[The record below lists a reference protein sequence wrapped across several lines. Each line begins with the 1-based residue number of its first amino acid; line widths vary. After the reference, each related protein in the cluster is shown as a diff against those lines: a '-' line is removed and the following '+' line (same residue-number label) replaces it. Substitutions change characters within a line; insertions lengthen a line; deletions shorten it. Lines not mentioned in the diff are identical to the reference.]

1 MLVVPWLVLS
11 KTAFTGRGLPMEK
24 NQTQES
30 RKLGILRLKQ
40 LREVTEA
47 VAETMDVERVRFDR
61 LADSSAKP
69 RVVSSYCL
77 YQTPEPLADRLAGM
91 FPKWGRTLEPSAGL
105 GRLYRAIRKQT
116 NAEVVLVEQSAEC
129 CAELYRETEGD
140 ENARLIQGDFLA
152 QESLGLFQCVVAN
165 PPFADDRKHIFR
177 MMELL
182 APNGRLLAICA
193 SGPRQHA
200 KLKPLASQWIELPE
214 GSFKSEGTN
223 VAAAIFVFDKE

>member
-1 MLVVPWLVLS
+1 MI
-11 KTAFTGRGLPMEK
+11 
-24 NQTQES
+24 ES
-30 RKLGILRLKQ
+30 RKTGLLRL
-40 LREVTEA
+40 RHINEVTEA
-47 VAETMDVERVRFDR
+47 VGEEMAVERQRFDR
-61 LADSSAKP
+61 LANKESAP
-69 RVVSSYCL
+69 RVISSYQL
-77 YQTPEPLADRLAGM
+77 YQTPEELADRLAGM

-116 NAEVVLVEQSAEC
+116 NTEVVLVEQSAEC

-152 QESLGLFQCVVAN
+152 QESLGLFDSICAN
-165 PPFADDRKHIFR
+165 PPFADDRRHIFR

-182 APNGRLLAICA
+182 APKGRLVAICA
-193 SGPRQHA
+193 NGPRQHA